1 MILNELVSDRVTIK
15 ETHFVYNKPKLVKS
29 VGNKYKRKAL
39 NMLSKNMIV
48 NRVVT
53 GAGKRIIC
61 TKVVFKLFVY
71 YYKFKKTVC
80 RF

>member
-1 MILNELVSDRVTIK
+1 M
-15 ETHFVYNKPKLVKS
+15 NKDKLY
-29 VGNKYKRKAL
+29 GNKYKRKAL

-61 TKVVFKLFVY
+61 IDIL
-71 YYKFKKTVC
+71 
-80 RF
+80 